1 MLDAWT
7 PLIIGSVAFGVLIYG
22 FSKTAMPVAGMV
34 GSALLAAALGPT
46 IASGFV
52 VPLLIVGDLFALS
65 LYRQHADWQLI
76 RRLVPGVLGG
86 FIITA
91 FMFAY
96 LPTSVL
102 ARTLGVL
109 LLITAALEA
118 WRMRSEHVAAAEA
131 DARGE
136 APSDAP
142 GEVMTNRAQIAF
154 FGTLTGLTTMAANAG
169 GAALTLYLVKMRV
182 PILTFMGTSTW
193 FFFIL
198 NVIKVPFVVALG
210 LLTWDSLLAS
220 AFFLPALVVGTF
232 IGRWSIKR
240 MNKRT
245 FVWVGLA
252 LSSLGALWL
261 IIHG

>member
-1 MLDAWT
+1 VPELWT

-65 LYRQHADWQLI
+65 LYRQHADWKLI

-86 FIITA
+86 FVLTA
-91 FMFAY
+91 VMFIY

-109 LLITAALEA
+109 LLVTAALEA
-118 WRMRSEHVAAAEA
+118 WRIRNEHKL
-131 DARGE
+131 GQL
-136 APSDAP
+136 SDTP
-142 GEVMTNRAQIAF
+142 HTEMTSKVGIAF

-210 LLTWDSLLAS
+210 LLTWDSLLVS
-220 AFFLPALVVGTF
+220 VYFLPALVVGTF
-232 IGRWSIKR
+232 IGRWAIAR

>member
-1 MLDAWT
+1 VPELWT

-52 VPLLIVGDLFALS
+52 VPLLIVGDLFALN
-65 LYRQHADWQLI
+65 LYRQHADWKLI

-86 FIITA
+86 FVLTA
-91 FMFAY
+91 VMFVY

-109 LLITAALEA
+109 LLVTAALEA
-118 WRMRSEHVAAAEA
+118 WRIRNEHRLDDLGDTPHTE
-131 DARGE
+131 
-136 APSDAP
+136 
-142 GEVMTNRAQIAF
+142 MTSKVGIAF

-169 GAALTLYLVKMRV
+169 GAAMTLYLVKMRV

-198 NVIKVPFVVALG
+198 NLIKVPFVVALG
-210 LLTWDSLLAS
+210 LLTWDSIVVS
-220 AFFLPALVVGTF
+220 AYFLPALVVGTF
-232 IGRWSIKR
+232 IGRWAIKR

-245 FVWVGLA
+245 FVWIGLS